1 MGARGPGSTLSY
13 PGGRAK
19 RVLGASQR
27 GAARKRL
34 DQRAVVIAQPLRPD
48 PRLDVTD
55 LRHLGARP
63 KGAAAQLGMIDQR
76 QMHRALHADRQRRA
90 DVGLERGL
98 LANLADQSVGGIF
111 AAPHPSSEQSPRR
124 PSPVRVPRDQD
135 PSVAVVDHRDCSDDE
150 VGIECPEE
158 HMSDPQRQP
167 LPDPRADR
175 STVHRGVYFGGSSS
189 RPAAGPERAGRAR
202 ADRASGRARR
212 TGPPRTGRRARQVP
226 WPAFAR
232 LPRRGYVIEE
242 KHLRRFR
249 TLLRQVGDLPLSRDT
264 TFAGLL
270 HMGEEGNE
278 IWVEAGLPEPEK
290 QFTIVHELVH
300 ARRQRSSEDLADD
313 SLEEAI
319 DELEAVARVSK
330 RILKRMPSGVVLSV
344 LHDYLTGRGRNN
356 PDTRAGLGAI
366 YRRIW
371 ILLGARTTRR
381 ATVSRVAA
389 RPRPK
394 ASRLQAGS

>member
-1 MGARGPGSTLSY
+1 MGARGPGSTLPY

-19 RVLGASQR
+19 RVLGAAQR
-27 GAARKRL
+27 GAARERL
-34 DQRAVVIAQPLRPD
+34 DQRTMVVAQSLRPG
-48 PRLDVTD
+48 PRPDVAD
-55 LRHLGARP
+55 FRHLGARP
-63 KGAAAQLGMIDQR
+63 KGAAAQPGMIDQR
-76 QMHRALHADRQRRA
+76 QMRRALHVDRQRGA
-90 DVGLERGL
+90 NVGLERGL
-98 LANLADQSVGGIF
+98 LADLADQGVGGIF

-124 PSPVRVPRDQD
+124 SSPVRVPRDQD

-158 HMSDPQRQP
+158 HMSGPQRQP

-175 STVHRGVYFGGSSS
+175 STIHRGGYFGGASP
-189 RPAAGPERAGRAR
+189 RPAAEPERVGRAR

-226 WPAFAR
+226 WPALAR

-242 KHLRRFR
+242 KHLRRFS
-249 TLLRQVGDLPLSRDT
+249 TLLRQLGDLQLSRDT

-313 SLEEAI
+313 ALEETI
-319 DELEAVARVSK
+319 VELEAVARVSK

-371 ILLGARTTRR
+371 IVLGTRPTRR